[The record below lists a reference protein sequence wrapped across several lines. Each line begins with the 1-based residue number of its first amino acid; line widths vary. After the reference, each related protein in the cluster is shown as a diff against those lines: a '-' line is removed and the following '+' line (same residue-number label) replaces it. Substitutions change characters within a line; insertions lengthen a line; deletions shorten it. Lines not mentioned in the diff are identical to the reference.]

1 MTKQSAFIVCDTLTL
16 LVACRKYIHGFVG
29 VGSRPRDLYCCPKV
43 CDNDSP
49 AMKKL
54 VNDLAWQ
61 GKTNRHFLLLPNP
74 TAACA
79 LWWDEQDPTCKAC
92 GRPVRDH

>member
-1 MTKQSAFIVCDTLTL
+1 
-16 LVACRKYIHGFVG
+16 
-29 VGSRPRDLYCCPKV
+29 
-43 CDNDSP
+43 
-49 AMKKL
+49 MKKL

-92 GRPVRDH
+92 GRSVRDH